1 MKRGGVC
8 YRGAGAALSNACS
21 GGRGDCP
28 QAAASP
34 GAAARCAQA
43 GGLAERAAQA
53 EAARAA
59 AAAEAAAARR
69 GAARE
74 AAAEQA
80 KLLGALRRVDFLAR
94 PALGFIY
101 PTLPYS
107 CKARRGCAA
116 GLVLAAGAILAGRPW
131 RLCSLGAGAVL

>member
-1 MKRGGVC
+1 MH
-8 YRGAGAALSNACS
+8 AAEGWATAHRLLRAL
-21 GGRGDCP
+21 RR
-28 QAAASP
+28 AIL

-43 GGLAERAAQA
+43 GSLAERAARA

-80 KLLGALRRVDFLAR
+80 KLLGTLRRIDFLAR
-94 PALGFIY
+94 PALG
-101 PTLPYS
+101 
-107 CKARRGCAA
+107 
-116 GLVLAAGAILAGRPW
+116 
-131 RLCSLGAGAVL
+131 